1 MRTSLNEI
9 KKIEDYLHKK
19 TDLADRLLFEANMV
33 LNKDLNEKVEMQ
45 KEVCQLVNIY
55 GRKRLKVEL
64 EAIHHQLFNDQEHI
78 SFRNSILRLFSNNP

>member
-33 LNKDLNEKVEMQ
+33 LDKDLNEKVEMQ

-55 GRKRLKVEL
+55 GRKRLKAEL
-64 EAIHHQLFNDQEHI
+64 EAVHHRLFNDPEHI
-78 SFRNSILRLFSNNP
+78 SFRNSILRLFSNNH